1 MKRKKTSKKS
11 VLSLMYWITLLS
23 FVVPTVYLTVKICLS
38 SNTSNPEID
47 YRARAEYVLMLIQ
60 CVLGIVVIHLPAMI
74 SKKLNFEIPKVL
86 NFIYIG
92 FLYCAI
98 FLGEVK
104 NFYYV
109 VPHWD
114 DILHCMSSMMTGLF
128 GFMVVTI
135 LNHNQKVRINLSP
148 FFVALFAFCFSLSI
162 GAIWEIYEFC
172 ADEILGLNMQKFMLR
187 DGTLLVGHKAI
198 VDTMKDIMVDC
209 FGAFLS
215 TIIGYFS
222 IKNKKGWIH
231 EYISSESEDKKDNN
245 K

>member
-1 MKRKKTSKKS
+1 MKQKASSKKMLTL
-11 VLSLMYWITLLS
+11 VYWLTLLS
-23 FVVPTVYLTVKICLS
+23 FVVPTVYLSVKICLS
-38 SNTSNPEID
+38 SNTSNPDID
-47 YRARAEYVLMLIQ
+47 YHARAEYVLMLIQ
-60 CVLGIVVIHLPAMI
+60 CVLGIIVIHLPAII
-74 SKKLNFEIPKVL
+74 SKKFNFEIPKVL

-104 NFYYV
+104 NFYYTF
-109 VPHWD
+109 PHWD

-135 LNHNQKVRINLSP
+135 LNHNPKVRINLSP

-162 GAIWEIYEFC
+162 GAVWEIYEFC
-172 ADEILGLNMQKFMLR
+172 ADEFLGLNMQKFMLR
-187 DGTLLVGHKAI
+187 DGTLLIGHDAVK
-198 VDTMKDIMVDC
+198 DTMKDIMVDC

-231 EYISSESEDKKDNN
+231 EYISGDSAEKNDI
-245 K
+245 